1 MRFFKGR
8 LRSARFLWIRWTP
21 GVITMTGNKK
31 FILSTIIGASMAQL
45 AWGQGTEMAAVVSK
59 PVSRTITLPGEI
71 QPFLNVALRSR
82 VAGYV
87 DRVLVDRGSAVKEGD
102 LLIELSAPEMKA
114 QIAEAESK
122 VQVAEGDRLQAE
134 AKLASLGSTL
144 TSLEATLRSTQA
156 TYDSLKV
163 ASQTPGAISGNEL
176 EIALRSVES
185 QRAAVEAQRGNIQA
199 QRASIEA
206 IRNAKA
212 AAEAALRALKEM
224 EGYLRVTAPFTGVVT
239 ERIVHP
245 GALVG
250 PGSNEPLLVL
260 QQISHLRVTV
270 AVPEENVGAIAKGAR
285 VPFQV
290 PAYADRSFSGTIAR
304 RSQVLD
310 QKTRTMAV
318 ELDVMNP
325 DQALAPGMYAT
336 VKWPVQRSKPALYV
350 PRTSVVVTTER
361 TFVIREKGGKAEWVN
376 VSKGGADGD
385 LVEVIGPLQAGD
397 KVVKRANDEL
407 REGTPL
413 LSQSK

>member
-1 MRFFKGR
+1 MMG
-8 LRSARFLWIRWTP
+8 T
-21 GVITMTGNKK
+21 KK
-31 FILSTIIGASMAQL
+31 FIWSAIITASLAQL

-82 VAGYV
+82 GAGYV

-134 AKLASLGSTL
+134 AKLASLQSTL
-144 TSLEATLRSTQA
+144 ASLEATLASAQA

-176 EIALRSVES
+176 EIALRSVEA
-185 QRAAVEAQRGNIQA
+185 QRASVEAQRGNIQA

-206 IRNAKA
+206 IRNGKA
-212 AAEAALRALKEM
+212 AAEAALRAVKEM
-224 EGYLRVTAPFTGVVT
+224 EAYLRVTAPFNGVVT

-245 GALVG
+245 GALVS
-250 PGSNEPLLVL
+250 PASDAPLLVL
-260 QQISHLRVTV
+260 QQVSHLRVTV
-270 AVPEENVGAIAKGAR
+270 AVPEENVGGIAKGAS

-290 PAYADRSFSGTIAR
+290 PAYPERNYSGTIAR
-304 RSQVLD
+304 RAQSID
-310 QKTRTMAV
+310 SKTRTMAV

-325 DQALAPGMYAT
+325 DQSLTPGMYAT
-336 VKWPVQRSKPALYV
+336 VKWPVRRAQPALYV
-350 PRTSVVVTTER
+350 PKTSVVTTTER
-361 TFVIREKGGKAEWVN
+361 TFVIREKNGKAQWVN
-376 VSKGGADGD
+376 VSKGAGDGD
-385 LVEVIGPLQAGD
+385 LIEVIGPLHAGD

-413 LSQSK
+413 R

>member
-1 MRFFKGR
+1 
-8 LRSARFLWIRWTP
+8 
-21 GVITMTGNKK
+21 MTGNKK

-59 PVSRTITLPGEI
+59 PVSRTIVLPGEI
-71 QPFLNVALRSR
+71 QPFLNVALRAKVS
-82 VAGYV
+82 GYV
-87 DRVLVDRGSAVKEGD
+87 DRVLVDRGSAVKEGE

-134 AKLASLGSTL
+134 AKLASLQSTL
-144 TSLEATLRSTQA
+144 ASLEATLASAQA

-176 EIALRSVES
+176 EIALGSVEA
-185 QRAAVEAQRGNIQA
+185 QRASVEAQRGNIQA

-206 IRNAKA
+206 IRNGKA
-212 AAEAALRALKEM
+212 AAEASLRAVKEL
-224 EGYLRVTAPFTGVVT
+224 EAYLRVTAPFDGVVT

-250 PGSNEPLLVL
+250 PGSAPLLVL
-260 QQISHLRVTV
+260 QQISRLRVTV
-270 AVPEENVGAIAKGAR
+270 AVPEENVGAIAKGAN
-285 VPFQV
+285 VGFQV
-290 PAYADRSFSGTIAR
+290 PAYPERNFSGTVAR
-304 RSQVLD
+304 RAQALD

-325 DQALAPGMYAT
+325 DQSLAPGMYAA
-336 VKWPVQRSKPALYV
+336 VKWPVRRAQPALYV
-350 PRTSVVVTTER
+350 PRTGVVTTTER
-361 TFVIREKGGKAEWVN
+361 TFVIREKNGKAEWVN
-376 VSKGGADGD
+376 VRKGAVDGD
-385 LVEVIGPLQAGD
+385 LQEVIGELQAGD
-397 KVVKRANDEL
+397 KVVKRAYDEL

-413 LSQSK
+413 QSPSK

>member
-1 MRFFKGR
+1 
-8 LRSARFLWIRWTP
+8 
-21 GVITMTGNKK
+21 MTGSKK
-31 FILSTIIGASMAQL
+31 FISSTIIAASLAQL

-114 QIAEAESK
+114 QIAEAQSK

-134 AKLASLGSTL
+134 AKLASLQSTL
-144 TSLEATLRSTQA
+144 ASLEATLASAQA

-176 EIALRSVES
+176 EIALRSVEA
-185 QRAAVEAQRGNIQA
+185 QRASVEAQRGSIQA

-206 IRNAKA
+206 IRNGKA
-212 AAEAALRALKEM
+212 AAEAALRAIEEM
-224 EGYLRVTAPFTGVVT
+224 EGYLRVTAPFNGVVT

-250 PGSNEPLLVL
+250 PLSDAPLLVL
-260 QQISHLRVTV
+260 QQISRLRVTV
-270 AVPEENVGAIAKGAR
+270 AVPEENVGGIAKGAS
-285 VPFQV
+285 VTFQV
-290 PAYADRSFSGTIAR
+290 PAYPERNYSGTVAR
-304 RSQVLD
+304 RAQSLD
-310 QKTRTMAV
+310 SKTRTMAV

-325 DQALAPGMYAT
+325 DQSLAPGMYAT
-336 VKWPVQRSKPALYV
+336 VKWPVRREKPALYV
-350 PRTSVVVTTER
+350 PKTSVVTTTER
-361 TFVIREKGGKAEWVN
+361 TFVIREKNGKAEWVN
-376 VSKGGADGD
+376 VGKGAADGD
-385 LVEVIGPLQAGD
+385 LFEVMGPLQPGD

-407 REGTPL
+407 REGTALQNPT
-413 LSQSK
+413 K

>member
-31 FILSTIIGASMAQL
+31 FILSTIIAASLAPL
-45 AWGQGTEMAAVVSK
+45 AWGQAPEMVAVVSK
-59 PVSRTITLPGEI
+59 PVSRTINLPGEI
-71 QPFLNVALRSR
+71 QPFLNVALRAR
-82 VAGYV
+82 VPGYV

-122 VQVAEGDRLQAE
+122 VQVAEGDRQQAE
-134 AKLASLGSTL
+134 AKLASLESTL
-144 TSLEATLRSTQA
+144 ASLEATLASAQA
-156 TYDSLKV
+156 TYDRLKV

-176 EIALRSVES
+176 DIALRSVEA
-185 QRAAVEAQRGNIQA
+185 QRAGVEAQRGSIKA

-206 IRNAKA
+206 IKNGKVAT
-212 AAEAALRALKEM
+212 EATLRAVKEM
-224 EGYLRVTAPFTGVVT
+224 EGYLRVTAPFNGVVT

-250 PGSNEPLLVL
+250 PGSDAPLLVL

-270 AVPEENVGAIAKGAR
+270 AVPEESVGGIAKGAS

-290 PAYADRSFSGTIAR
+290 PAYSERNFSGTVAR
-304 RSQVLD
+304 RAQALD

-325 DQALAPGMYAT
+325 DQSLAPGMYAA
-336 VKWPVQRSKPALYV
+336 VKWPVRRSQPALYV
-350 PRTSVVVTTER
+350 PKTSVVTTTER
-361 TFVIREKGGKAEWVN
+361 TFVIREKNGKAEWVN

-385 LVEVIGPLQAGD
+385 FIEVMGPLQPGE

-413 LSQSK
+413 RNPSK

>member
-1 MRFFKGR
+1 
-8 LRSARFLWIRWTP
+8 
-21 GVITMTGNKK
+21 MTGNKK
-31 FILSTIIGASMAQL
+31 FIWSTIIGASMAQL

-59 PVSRTITLPGEI
+59 PVSRTIVLPGEI
-71 QPFLNVALRSR
+71 QPFLNVALRAKVS
-82 VAGYV
+82 GYV
-87 DRVLVDRGSAVKEGD
+87 DRVLVDRGSAVKEGE

-144 TSLEATLRSTQA
+144 KSLEATLASTQA

-176 EIALRSVES
+176 EVALRSVEAQQAS
-185 QRAAVEAQRGNIQA
+185 VEA
-199 QRASIEA
+199 S
-206 IRNAKA
+206 RNGKA
-212 AAEAALRALKEM
+212 AAEATLRAVKEM

-250 PGSNEPLLVL
+250 PGSNESLLVL

-270 AVPEENVGAIAKGAR
+270 AVPEENVGGIAKGAS
-285 VPFQV
+285 VTFQV
-290 PAYADRSFSGTIAR
+290 PAYPERNYSGTVAR
-304 RSQVLD
+304 RAQSLD
-310 QKTRTMAV
+310 SKTRTMAV

-325 DQALAPGMYAT
+325 DQSLAPGMYAT
-336 VKWPVQRSKPALYV
+336 VKWPVRSAKPALYV
-350 PRTSVVVTTER
+350 PRTSVVTTTER
-361 TFVIREKGGKAEWVN
+361 TFVIRDKNGKAEWVN
-376 VSKGGADGD
+376 VTRGAADGD

-413 LSQSK
+413 QNASK

>member
-1 MRFFKGR
+1 
-8 LRSARFLWIRWTP
+8 
-21 GVITMTGNKK
+21 MTGSKK
-31 FILSTIIGASMAQL
+31 FISSTIIAASLAQL

-87 DRVLVDRGSAVKEGD
+87 DRVLVDRGSAVKED
-102 LLIELSAPEMKA
+102 ELLIELSAPEMKA

-134 AKLASLGSTL
+134 AKLASLQSTL
-144 TSLEATLRSTQA
+144 ASLEATLASAQA

-176 EIALRSVES
+176 EIALRSVEG
-185 QRAAVEAQRGNIQA
+185 QRASVEAQRGNIHA

-206 IRNAKA
+206 IRNGKA
-212 AAEAALRALKEM
+212 AAEASLRAVKEM
-224 EGYLRVTAPFTGVVT
+224 EAYLRVTAPFNGVGT

-250 PGSNEPLLVL
+250 PGANEPLLVL

-270 AVPEENVGAIAKGAR
+270 AVPEENTGAMAKGAK
-285 VPFQV
+285 VVFQV
-290 PAYADRSFSGTIAR
+290 PAYPDRNFSGTIAR
-304 RSQVLD
+304 RAQALD

-325 DQALAPGMYAT
+325 DQSLAPGMYAT
-336 VKWPVQRSKPALYV
+336 VKWPVQRAQPALYV

-361 TFVIREKGGKAEWVN
+361 TFVIRDKGGKAEWVN
-376 VSKGGADGD
+376 VGKGAAEGD
-385 LVEVIGPLQAGD
+385 LIEVIGPLQAGD
-397 KVVKRANDEL
+397 KVVARANDEL
-407 REGTPL
+407 REGAPL
-413 LSQSK
+413 RSPSK

>member
-1 MRFFKGR
+1 MMG
-8 LRSARFLWIRWTP
+8 S
-21 GVITMTGNKK
+21 KK
-31 FILSTIIGASMAQL
+31 LILSTIVAASFAQL

-71 QPFLNVALRSR
+71 QPFLNVALHSR
-82 VAGYV
+82 VGGYV
-87 DRVLVDRGSAVKEGD
+87 DRVLVDRGSAVKEGE

-134 AKLASLGSTL
+134 AKLASLEATL
-144 TSLEATLRSTQA
+144 ASLEATLAATQA
-156 TYDSLKV
+156 TYDRLKV

-176 EIALRSVES
+176 EIALRSVEA
-185 QRAAVEAQRGNIQA
+185 QRASVEAQRGSIQA

-206 IRNAKA
+206 IRNGKA
-212 AAEAALRALKEM
+212 ATEATLRAVKEM
-224 EGYLRVTAPFTGVVT
+224 EAYLRVTAPFNGVVT

-250 PGSNEPLLVL
+250 PGSDAPLLVL

-270 AVPEENVGAIAKGAR
+270 ALPEENVGAIAKGAN

-290 PAYADRSFSGTIAR
+290 PAYPERNYSGMVAR
-304 RSQVLD
+304 RAQSLD
-310 QKTRTMAV
+310 SKTRTMAV

-325 DQALAPGMYAT
+325 DQSLAPGMYAT
-336 VKWPVQRSKPALYV
+336 VKWPVRTAKPALYV
-350 PRTSVVVTTER
+350 PKTSVVTTTER
-361 TFVIREKGGKAEWVN
+361 TFVIREKNGKAEWVN
-376 VSKGGADGD
+376 VSKGAGDGD
-385 LVEVIGPLQAGD
+385 LIEVIGPLQAGD
-397 KVVKRANDEL
+397 KIVKRANDEL

-413 LSQSK
+413 QNASK

>member
-1 MRFFKGR
+1 MMG
-8 LRSARFLWIRWTP
+8 S
-21 GVITMTGNKK
+21 KK
-31 FILSTIIGASMAQL
+31 FILSTIVAASLAQL
-45 AWGQGTEMAAVVSK
+45 AWGQGPEMAAVVSK

-71 QPFLNVALRSR
+71 QPFLNVALHSR

-87 DRVLVDRGSAVKEGD
+87 DRVLVDRGSAVKAGD

-144 TSLEATLRSTQA
+144 ASLEATLASTQA
-156 TYDSLKV
+156 TYDRLKV

-176 EIALRSVES
+176 EIALRSVEA
-185 QRAAVEAQRGNIQA
+185 QRASVEAQRGSIQA

-206 IRNAKA
+206 IRNGKA
-212 AAEAALRALKEM
+212 ATEATLRAVKEM

-250 PGSNEPLLVL
+250 PGSNAPLLVL

-270 AVPEENVGAIAKGAR
+270 AIPEENVGAIAKGAT

-290 PAYADRSFSGTIAR
+290 PAYPERNYSGTVAR
-304 RSQVLD
+304 RAQSLD
-310 QKTRTMAV
+310 TKTRTMAV

-325 DQALAPGMYAT
+325 DQSLAPGMYAT
-336 VKWPVQRSKPALYV
+336 VKWPVRSAAPALYV
-350 PRTSVVVTTER
+350 PKTSVVTTTER
-361 TFVIREKGGKAEWVN
+361 TFVIREKNGKAEWVN
-376 VSKGGADGD
+376 VKKGAADGD
-385 LVEVIGPLQAGD
+385 LIEVIGPLQAGD
-397 KVVKRANDEL
+397 KIAAKANDEL
-407 REGTPL
+407 REGAPF
-413 LSQSK
+413 QSKSK